1 MKSLKELYR
10 VGPGP
15 SSSHTLGPQRAAKL
29 FQEAY
34 PQAVSYLAE
43 LYGSLSFTGKGHLT
57 DAIII
62 KTFAPKQCVVNFM
75 QETDPVHAN
84 TMVFKALD
92 EFANIIGEWI
102 VYSVGGGAIKVKGE
116 SELEPEE
123 VYPHHSFAEIIEY
136 CKSRNIRLAQYT
148 DEFEELDDF
157 IDEIL
162 EQMLSTVATGCITTG
177 VLPGRL
183 KLERV
188 ASGLYDKAKKAND
201 PMRRQKL
208 LIMAYAYAASEQ
220 NAGGGTTVTAPTLG
234 ASGVIPAVLTYY
246 YKDMKIERKKI
257 IEGLKIAG
265 IIGNLIKTNATISGA
280 QGGCQAEIGA
290 ACAMAAAFVASLHDM
305 DDHLIE
311 YAAEIGIEH
320 FLGLTCDPVGGYVM
334 IPCIE
339 RNSVAALRAVDAAF
353 MAEELGTLKDN
364 RVSFDMVV
372 NTMNYTGR
380 KIAIELK
387 ETSLGGLATVVPLND
402 TNTKKRCHGE

>member
-10 VGPGP
+10 IGPGP

-29 FQEAY
+29 FKEEY
-34 PQAVSYLAE
+34 PQAESYLAE

-62 KTFAPKQCVVNFM
+62 KTFLPKACDVVFM

-84 TMVFKALD
+84 TMVLKALD
-92 EFANIIGEWI
+92 KDLTVIGEWT
-102 VYSVGGGAIKVKGE
+102 VYSVGGGAIRVKGD
-116 SELEPEE
+116 SELEPAE
-123 VYPHHSFAEIIEY
+123 VYPQNSFAEIMEY
-136 CKSRNIRLAQYT
+136 CENKQIRLAQYT
-148 DEFEELDDF
+148 DEFEALDDF
-157 IDEIL
+157 MNEIL
-162 EQMLSTVATGCITTG
+162 DQMLSTVATGCITTG

-183 KLERV
+183 QLERV
-188 ASGLYDKAKKAND
+188 APGLYDKAKKAMD

-220 NAGGGTTVTAPTLG
+220 NAGGGTIVTAPTLG

-246 YKDMKIERKKI
+246 YRDLKIERKKI
-257 IEGLKIAG
+257 IDGLKIAG

-402 TNTKKRCHGE
+402 TNTKKRCNGE

>member
-10 VGPGP
+10 IGPGP

-29 FQEAY
+29 FKEEY
-34 PQAVSYLAE
+34 PQAESYLAE

-62 KTFAPKQCVVNFM
+62 KTFLPKACDVVFM

-84 TMVFKALD
+84 TMVLKALD
-92 EFANIIGEWI
+92 KDLTVIGEWT
-102 VYSVGGGAIKVKGE
+102 VYSVGGGAIRVKGD
-116 SELEPEE
+116 SELEPAE
-123 VYPHHSFAEIIEY
+123 VYPQNSFAEIMEY
-136 CKSRNIRLAQYT
+136 CENKQIRLAQYT
-148 DEFEELDDF
+148 DEFEALDDF
-157 IDEIL
+157 MNEIL
-162 EQMLSTVATGCITTG
+162 DQMLSTVATGCITTG

-183 KLERV
+183 QLERV
-188 ASGLYDKAKKAND
+188 APGLYDKAKKAMD

-246 YKDMKIERKKI
+246 YRDLKIERKKI
-257 IEGLKIAG
+257 IDGLKIAG

-290 ACAMAAAFVASLHDM
+290 ACAMAAAFVASLYDM

-402 TNTKKRCHGE
+402 TNTKKRCNGE

>member
-10 VGPGP
+10 IGPGP

-62 KTFAPKQCVVNFM
+62 KTFLPKSCEVCFM
-75 QETDPVHAN
+75 QETAPEHAN
-84 TMVFKALD
+84 TMILKALD
-92 EFANIIGEWI
+92 ETGAVIGEWT
-102 VYSVGGGAIKVKGE
+102 VYSVGGGAIKVKG
-116 SELEPEE
+116 SADLEPEE
-123 VYPHHSFAEIIEY
+123 IYPHHSFAEIMAY
-136 CKSRNIRLAQYT
+136 CKQRNIRLAQYT
-148 DEFEELDDF
+148 DEFEALDDF
-157 IDEIL
+157 MNEIL
-162 EQMLSTVATGCITTG
+162 DQMLSTVATGCITTG

-183 KLERV
+183 QLERV
-188 ASGLYDKAKKAND
+188 ASGLYSKAKQAAD
-201 PMRRQKL
+201 PSRKQKL
-208 LIMAYAYAASEQ
+208 LIMAYAYGASEQ
-220 NAGGGTTVTAPTLG
+220 NAGGGTTVTTPTLG
-234 ASGVIPAVLTYY
+234 ASGVLPAVITYY
-246 YKDMKIERKKI
+246 YRDLKIDRKKI
-257 IEGLKIAG
+257 IDGLKIAG

-290 ACAMAAAFVASLHDM
+290 ACAMAAALVASLHDM
-305 DDHLIE
+305 DDDKIE

-339 RNSVAALRAVDAAF
+339 RNSVAALRAIDAAF
-353 MAEELGTLKDN
+353 MAEELGSLKDH

-387 ETSLGGLATVVPLND
+387 ETSLGGLATVVPLAD
-402 TNTKKRCHGE
+402 SAPKKHCD